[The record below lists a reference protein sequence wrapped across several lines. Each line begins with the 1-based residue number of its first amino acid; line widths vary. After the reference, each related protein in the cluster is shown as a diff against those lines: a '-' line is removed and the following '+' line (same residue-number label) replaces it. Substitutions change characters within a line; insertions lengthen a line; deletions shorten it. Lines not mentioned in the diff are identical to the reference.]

1 MYLWGKWAK
10 NNYISIAGP
19 FHSFQFLRYNQDNVI
34 FASTYQMQLH
44 LVGVD
49 SRGKA
54 PLKKLAYHPLLTIL
68 WWAWAHFF
76 YFSYLFIL
84 LSTRIV
90 HFATVSSAINLKK
103 CCGVSNIQGIGFI
116 SSKQYQWPK
125 SSIYFRRKK
134 AKEAEAL
141 F

>member
-54 PLKKLAYHPLLTIL
+54 PLKNISLSSSFDNLMMGVGTFFLFFIS
-68 WWAWAHFF
+68 F
-76 YFSYLFIL
+76 YFTKY
-84 LSTRIV
+84 
-90 HFATVSSAINLKK
+90 
-103 CCGVSNIQGIGFI
+103 
-116 SSKQYQWPK
+116 K
-125 SSIYFRRKK
+125 SSTLRHSVFSH
-134 AKEAEAL
+134 
-141 F
+141 